1 MSDEA
6 SVKRLATL
14 EAVALAPA
22 RLVYSVWI
30 ALAFLA
36 VGVAALVLLALLPG
50 VARRRAAARA
60 AARAFLRLAGM
71 PLRVKFLERL
81 PPGQCVVVCNH
92 ASYLDGIVLAAARPP
107 GAAGAGRGRRA
118 ARCRAR
124 GASSPRSSRRS
135 RAARQRLRGWR
146 RSCAIG
152 RAPRSSRRSA
162 SPISHVAPILPAHPI
177 ERVRN
182 LPERADLDGLHE
194 LGEHVPAAGGELL
207 ERLQRRGRARR
218 VARLEGT
225 HRRHLSLL
233 LFLARADQLRAL
245 VLIERVGS
253 RQVRGGSG

>member
-1 MSDEA
+1 
-6 SVKRLATL
+6 
-14 EAVALAPA
+14 
-22 RLVYSVWI
+22 
-30 ALAFLA
+30 
-36 VGVAALVLLALLPG
+36 
-50 VARRRAAARA
+50 
-60 AARAFLRLAGM
+60 
-71 PLRVKFLERL
+71 
-81 PPGQCVVVCNH
+81 
-92 ASYLDGIVLAAARPP
+92 
-107 GAAGAGRGRRA
+107 
-118 ARCRAR
+118 
-124 GASSPRSSRRS
+124 ASSSRSSRRS

-162 SPISHVAPILPAHPI
+162 SPISHVAPILPAHLI

-253 RQVRGGSG
+253 REEGVDADDRQRAIVLARLVVERLLLDLAALIHALHGAEHAAALRELLELLIDRLLHQLRQVLDGERALPRVLDLVEAELAIDDELNRDRAPYALLGRRGERLVVGIGVQAVAVVEQRIEGLQRR